1 MIGDGE
7 SLTAAAAACG
17 VNRKTVYRWRAA
29 LPGFGD
35 ALDRVLALSADGS
48 PRARREVENVVRAWA
63 PSGVPEREHES
74 ALPDVLGRDGRVLVS
89 GERVEQ
95 EGQLEQPGGQIY
107 TSKRPPTRDEW
118 IAMMTDL
125 ALDPA
130 QPDRLRLGAMA
141 SVSTALGNGPAG
153 RAGRASDRVAELQA
167 AEQQEAAQRE
177 KGRDAGIPA
186 SVWHEARQNFLG
198 PPAAATG
205 EAARPTI
212 ELVAVDRS

>member
-7 SLTAAAAACG
+7 SLTSAAAACG
-17 VNRKTVYRWRAA
+17 VNRKTVYRWRSA
-29 LPGFGD
+29 LPGFGE

-63 PSGVPEREHES
+63 PSSVLEHES

-89 GERVEQ
+89 GERDEQ
-95 EGQLEQPGGQIY
+95 EGQREQPGGQIY

-118 IAMMTDL
+118 IAMMTAL

-130 QPDRLRLGAMA
+130 QPERLRLGAMA
-141 SVSTALGNGPAG
+141 SVSTALGSGPAG
-153 RAGRASDRVAELQA
+153 RAGRGSDRVAEQQA
-167 AEQQEAAQRE
+167 AEQQEAAQEAAQRE
-177 KGRDAGIPA
+177 KGRDPGVPA
-186 SVWHEARQNFLG
+186 SFWQEAREKFLG

-205 EAARPTI
+205 DVIDFYR
-212 ELVAVDRS
+212 